1 MKVFRTIIPYVR
13 ENIWILI
20 VGLTALLTVDVLQ
33 LLIPQVIKRAVDT
46 LVQEEVK
53 GSLLLICGVQV
64 IGISVAIGIFR
75 FFWRYCIFGTAHQI
89 ETNLRLRL
97 FTHLQTLPLSFFK
110 QVFTGDI
117 MAHATNDMIA
127 IRMALG
133 MALVAMVDGVIL
145 SVMAIGFMV
154 HINVVLTFYA
164 LIPAP
169 FIILATNRFSKVVHE
184 QFLRVQETFSRLT
197 EKVRETFA
205 GIRVVKSY
213 VQEQHRLEKLQEVSH
228 QYIQRNMELTRL
240 SGMFLPLLL
249 CLVDLS
255 LAIVLMFGGRQTIL
269 LTITP
274 GEFVAF
280 TSYLGIL
287 TWPLIALGWVVNVL
301 QRGAASM
308 KRINNLLEIKPEI
321 TGSSQFTKRA
331 PLSGKIEFLNLSFS
345 YDNSFPVLKDITL
358 TINPGEIIAIVGRIG
373 SGKTTLLNLL
383 LGLFEFKEGRLLL
396 DGEDIR
402 SIPLEFLRQNI
413 GYVPQDTFLFSD
425 TIKENI
431 RFGSPDASLDNI
443 VTVAKLTQ
451 VYDEI
456 LSFPHQFE
464 TTVGEKGVILSGG
477 QKQRIAIARALLLD
491 TPILVLDNALSSVDT
506 HTEERIVTN
515 LKPLMTRKTT
525 IIVTHRV
532 SSVKDADQI
541 VVFEEGEIRE
551 HGNHETLLALG
562 GIYAKM
568 FWRQLIEKELEN
580 NHLIRKTIG
589 YET

>member
-13 ENIWILI
+13 ENIWILM

-33 LLIPQVIKRAVDT
+33 LLIPQVIKRAVDI

-321 TGSSQFTKRA
+321 TGSSQLTKRA

-345 YDNSFPVLKDITL
+345 YDGHSTVLKDITL
-358 TINPGEIIAIVGRIG
+358 TINPGETVAIVGRIG
-373 SGKTTLLNLL
+373 SGKTTLLDLL

-402 SIPLEFLRQNI
+402 SIPLEFLRHNI

-541 VVFEEGEIRE
+541 VVFEDGEIRE